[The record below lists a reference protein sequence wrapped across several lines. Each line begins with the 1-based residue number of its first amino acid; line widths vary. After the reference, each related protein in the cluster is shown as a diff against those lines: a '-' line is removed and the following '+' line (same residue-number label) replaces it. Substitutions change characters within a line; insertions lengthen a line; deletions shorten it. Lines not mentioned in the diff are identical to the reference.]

1 MPESPTPN
9 SSDPGQEASKPRLRL
24 SLNKKS
30 KGDDKA
36 PAEAPLAPSEKS
48 SEPDKKSSEA
58 QPSEGSGAAP
68 KPRMS
73 LGLKSAKPKED
84 VAPATK
90 AQPESEPAAPK
101 KLGLGIKK
109 TPPTEPA
116 GEEES
121 DELVSDAFTVEAKPP
136 PAEGEKPSP
145 MKLGLKQS
153 GTPAAGAL
161 ETPPAEPAAAESK
174 AEPAAKPKL
183 TIGGAKPEATPPAAE
198 PAAPKPAGGAPPLKK
213 AGGPPGSAPSQPSA
227 PGPPKQEGGP
237 KPPGS
242 PLKGAPAPPPGGGSA
257 PGPPKPA
264 GGPPSPTA
272 KPPVP
277 AKRPSASQA
286 KEEKKPEEVAEEKKS
301 SIVGILKAL
310 VALVMIG
317 GLCTIVISFALKK
330 WKSGDAP
337 EPESKGIGAL
347 VTETIATAEGR
358 AAEADAITEAGMD
371 QGAAATPQLP
381 TKPASTPAIPE
392 AVIPAAPEAPA
403 VAQEAGPAD
412 LDQSQIAAFVGSLN
426 ISAIR
431 PPRAMINNR
440 LYRPNDIVNEELGL
454 RFLGIDTQRSRLVF
468 ADAQGKRHYK
478 EF

>member
-24 SLNKKS
+24 SLDKKS
-30 KGDDKA
+30 EGDDKA
-36 PAEAPLAPSEKS
+36 SAEAPLAPSEKP
-48 SEPDKKSSEA
+48 SEPDKKSSES

-73 LGLKSAKPKED
+73 LGLKSSKPKED

-109 TPPTEPA
+109 TPPAEPE
-116 GEEES
+116 GKEES
-121 DELVSDAFTVEAKPP
+121 DELVSDAFTVEAKHP
-136 PAEGEKPSP
+136 PAKGEKPSP

-153 GTPAAGAL
+153 GTPAAEPL
-161 ETPPAEPAAAESK
+161 ETKPAQPAAAESK

-183 TIGGAKPEATPPAAE
+183 TIGGAKPEATPPAVE

-213 AGGPPGSAPSQPSA
+213 AGGPPSSAPSQSSA
-227 PGPPKQEGGP
+227 PGPPKQAGGP

-242 PLKGAPAPPPGGGSA
+242 PLKVAPAPPPGGGAA

-264 GGPPSPTA
+264 GGPPSPMA
-272 KPPVP
+272 KPPAP
-277 AKRPSASQA
+277 AKRPAAPQA
-286 KEEKKPEEVAEEKKS
+286 KEEEKPEEVAEEKKS

-317 GLCTIVISFALKK
+317 GLCTIGISFALKK
-330 WKSGDAP
+330 WKSGDAT
-337 EPESKGIGAL
+337 EPESKGIGVI
-347 VTETIATAEGR
+347 VTETIATAEER
-358 AAEADAITEAGMD
+358 AAEANAITDAGMD

-381 TKPASTPAIPE
+381 TKPASAPAIPE
-392 AVIPAAPEAPA
+392 AVKPAAPEASA

-412 LDQSQIAAFVGSLN
+412 FDQSQIAAFVGSLN

>member
-30 KGDDKA
+30 EGDDKT
-36 PAEAPLAPSEKS
+36 PAEAPLAPSEKP
-48 SEPDKKSSEA
+48 SEPDKKSSGA

-73 LGLKSAKPKED
+73 LGLKSAKPKAE

-90 AQPESEPAAPK
+90 AESEPAAPK
-101 KLGLGIKK
+101 KPGLGIKK
-109 TPPTEPA
+109 TPPAEPA
-116 GEEES
+116 GDEES
-121 DELVSDAFTVEAKPP
+121 DGLVSDAFTVEAKPP
-136 PAEGEKPSP
+136 PAGGEKPSP
-145 MKLGLKQS
+145 MKLGLKQPR
-153 GTPAAGAL
+153 TPAAEAP
-161 ETPPAEPAAAESK
+161 ESKPDRPAADESK

-198 PAAPKPAGGAPPLKK
+198 PAAPKPTGGTPPLKK
-213 AGGPPGSAPSQPSA
+213 TGDPPGSAPSQPSA

-242 PLKGAPAPPPGGGSA
+242 PLKGAP
-257 PGPPKPA
+257 GPPKPA

-277 AKRPSASQA
+277 AKRPSAPQA
-286 KEEKKPEEVAEEKKS
+286 KEEKKPEEVAEEKKL

-310 VALVMIG
+310 FALVMIG
-317 GLCTIVISFALKK
+317 ALCTWGISVALKK

-381 TKPASTPAIPE
+381 TKPATAPTIPE
-392 AVIPAAPEAPA
+392 TVKPAAPEAPA
-403 VAQEAGPAD
+403 VAQKAGPAD
-412 LDQSQIAAFVGSLN
+412 VDQSQIAAFVGSLN

-468 ADAQGKRHYK
+468 AGPQGKRHYK